1 MWYIYFLEL
10 PKVWSPRFI
19 LDEPNTPHSS
29 KINLGLLLAGWDLQ
43 ELNDSQF
50 LLTGINQMMTNKGE
64 AAMLLLND
72 YEIEP
77 TRSVLFRSAACL
89 ALDFDDYR
97 EAERMIAFGLSGN
110 PPLEILEELR
120 ELLISHIPI
129 RPTKPVSISLKQ
141 RRLLPVSP
149 PVAVGVG

>member
-1 MWYIYFLEL
+1 
-10 PKVWSPRFI
+10 
-19 LDEPNTPHSS
+19 
-29 KINLGLLLAGWDLQ
+29 
-43 ELNDSQF
+43 
-50 LLTGINQMMTNKGE
+50 MMTNKGE

>member
-1 MWYIYFLEL
+1 MKNYQKVNEL
-10 PKVWSPRFI
+10 HSTAMSIAEQAFI
-19 LDEPNTPHSS
+19 AQR
-29 KINLGLLLAGWDLQ
+29 KAQLGEAKQLSREAFAY
-43 ELNDSQF
+43 ER
-50 LLTGINQMMTNKGE
+50 E

-97 EAERMIAFGLSGN
+97 KAERMIAFGLSGN
-110 PPLEILEELR
+110 PPLDILEELR

-129 RPTKPVSISLKQ
+129 RPTISLKQ
-141 RRLLPVSP
+141 RRPSPVSP
-149 PVAVGVG
+149 PGVG